1 MPMKRALLT
10 CGGAHGEGY
19 VIFSGVCDDAGA
31 LSSPNPNALPLA
43 RSQRRDILA
52 SRADISPSP
61 VGAFAP
67 LAALIGGLS
76 LPLYAMVSFCNTTA
90 QARRGFGGRV
100 SGNVGRGTARIPRRD
115 DALRRRVWKSP
126 HRGSGRELSRP
137 RWRGGLPHRSQR
149 LRQIN
154 SAQHRLGSL
163 LAERGRGLRRRRARG
178 RAKRPCRLHAA
189 EGSAAA
195 LAHRARE
202 RDVRCRDPAPC
213 LGGTQA
219 ARARAAGKL
228 QPGRVRRSLPAPIVG
243 RHAPTRGARAYAR
256 GRPVR
261 APARRAVLGGRRADP
276 DGAAARAG
284 ADPRTRRQDRA
295 ADHARPA
302 RSRHAV
308 RPRAGDEP
316 PAGPR
321 HRRDPHRA
329 AAARR
334 SDRAPPRAES
344 ERICGAADGSPRHRS
359 RRATCGGSIGVNGN
373 SSLVRRGTAA
383 SVALLIV
390 VLAAWQWGPGLLGI
404 PTFII
409 PPLSAVFDEFLRMLA
424 VSALM
429 THTGVTALEVIAGF
443 LLGSLLGAFFGYVLG
458 MSPTAE
464 FALSPYILAL
474 QIAPKVA
481 FAPLFI
487 LWMGFTLYP
496 KILVAILIVFF
507 PVMVNILTAIR
518 TVDPDLV
525 NLARA
530 FKATRG
536 QIFWK
541 IEFPASLPP
550 LFAGLRIASTL
561 AVVGVVVGELVG
573 GNLGLGYLLA
583 FGEGQANTAMV
594 FVAILM
600 LTVVGGIAY
609 LAVIL
614 TEQRVLHYLPAR
626 NTDRRVG

>member
-1 MPMKRALLT
+1 MT
-10 CGGAHGEGY
+10 
-19 VIFSGVCDDAGA
+19 
-31 LSSPNPNALPLA
+31 
-43 RSQRRDILA
+43 
-52 SRADISPSP
+52 
-61 VGAFAP
+61 
-67 LAALIGGLS
+67 
-76 LPLYAMVSFCNTTA
+76 
-90 QARRGFGGRV
+90 
-100 SGNVGRGTARIPRRD
+100 
-115 DALRRRVWKSP
+115 
-126 HRGSGRELSRP
+126 
-137 RWRGGLPHRSQR
+137 
-149 LRQIN
+149 
-154 SAQHRLGSL
+154 
-163 LAERGRGLRRRRARG
+163 
-178 RAKRPCRLHAA
+178 
-189 EGSAAA
+189 
-195 LAHRARE
+195 
-202 RDVRCRDPAPC
+202 
-213 LGGTQA
+213 
-219 ARARAAGKL
+219 
-228 QPGRVRRSLPAPIVG
+228 
-243 RHAPTRGARAYAR
+243 
-256 GRPVR
+256 
-261 APARRAVLGGRRADP
+261 
-276 DGAAARAG
+276 
-284 ADPRTRRQDRA
+284 
-295 ADHARPA
+295 
-302 RSRHAV
+302 
-308 RPRAGDEP
+308 
-316 PAGPR
+316 
-321 HRRDPHRA
+321 
-329 AAARR
+329 
-334 SDRAPPRAES
+334 
-344 ERICGAADGSPRHRS
+344 
-359 RRATCGGSIGVNGN
+359 GN

-507 PVMVNILTAIR
+507 PVMVNVLTAIR

-530 FKATRG
+530 FKATRA

-541 IEFPASLPP
+541 IEFPASQPP

-609 LAVIL
+609 LAVIQV
-614 TEQRVLHYLPAR
+614 ERRVLHYLP
-626 NTDRRVG
+626 RRTLSGV